1 MSNITTDFI
10 TATKKIH
17 ADVRAVLAALHLIG
31 DDVKTIRDK
40 NSTCNN
46 QSEPTEEHQGASV
59 IRSANKKPNS
69 YEAKQ
74 YALEKLRFRM
84 EKKAFC
90 VGIWTVVILGIYTV
104 LTGYQSCQTQKAA
117 DATTRAAD
125 TAEKNFAFTQSEFRM
140 EQRPYLS
147 PVPRPAFA
155 KPASNGID
163 IGRPFAVLM
172 EKGGDTLSIAVDLRN
187 IGKSPANNSVLTR
200 MEYIFGERDKA
211 RQGAKRYQPSYES
224 VPNVVAPG
232 EFITPSSPKLPMTK
246 QQADWFLKGE
256 WELYIVG
263 AVRYT
268 DIFAPPIG
276 PYETTY
282 CFKVRPSGMSYAN
295 CDWRPPD
302 FTSSIK

>member
-1 MSNITTDFI
+1 MKAESDKRHPDPNHQEADNYQRHISGS
-10 TATKKIH
+10 IH
-17 ADVRAVLAALHLIG
+17 VRGEI
-31 DDVKTIRDK
+31 
-40 NSTCNN
+40 
-46 QSEPTEEHQGASV
+46 
-59 IRSANKKPNS
+59 
-69 YEAKQ
+69 EAKRPPDLAKEHNTERQ
-74 YALEKLRFRM
+74 EDATHARKTFVVEIITLIVVAIYA
-84 EKKAFC
+84 
-90 VGIWTVVILGIYTV
+90 G
-104 LTGYQSCQTQKAA
+104 LTAWQGCSTQKAA
-117 DATTRAAD
+117 NATTRAAD
-125 TAEKNFAFTQSEFRM
+125 TAEQNFAFTQSEFRM

-211 RQGAKRYQPSYES
+211 RQEAKRYQPSYES

-232 EFITPSSPKLPMTK
+232 EFITPSTPKLPMTK
-246 QQADWFLKGE
+246 QQAAWFLNGE

-268 DIFAPPIG
+268 DIFAPPID
-276 PYETTY
+276 PYVTTY
-282 CFKVRPSGMSYAN
+282 CFKVRASGMSYAN
-295 CDWRPPD
+295 CDWSPPD